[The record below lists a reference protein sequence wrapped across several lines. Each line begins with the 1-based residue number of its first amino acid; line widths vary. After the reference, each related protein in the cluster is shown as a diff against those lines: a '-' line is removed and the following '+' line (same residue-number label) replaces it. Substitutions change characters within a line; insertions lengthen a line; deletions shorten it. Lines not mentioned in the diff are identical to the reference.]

1 MLDYMEMLESLIL
14 AWKEKDVQLEEGKA
28 EFYSSLYLHVFH
40 SIAHSWHFFIIYD
53 ELTII
58 QYILYRQSP
67 VFPVYTWIWV
77 VILYAYF
84 FILSL

>member
-40 SIAHSWHFFIIYD
+40 SIAHSWHFFYH
-53 ELTII
+53 LWWAYNNT
-58 QYILYRQSP
+58 
-67 VFPVYTWIWV
+67 VYLI
-77 VILYAYF
+77 
-84 FILSL
+84 